1 MSLEVILDVLFV
13 WNLGSSISYHEIIVL
28 NDVIVL
34 LRSWLTVTKRDDE
47 EIWFKFLYSF
57 A

>member
-13 WNLGSSISYHEIIVL
+13 WNLGSSISYHKIIVL